1 MSPSARSLTVAALNK
16 FERVIWIVLDSVG
29 IGAMPDWQAYLD
41 PEPGDTLG
49 HIAQQR
55 PIKLPNLCALG
66 LGNIKPLPG
75 LPPAAAPLGSYGRCA
90 LASPG
95 KDTTT
100 GHWEMVGIHLTKPF
114 PLYPNGFPPEVM
126 DAFEARIGRST
137 LGNKAASGTEILK
150 ELGEEH
156 VRTGSPIVYTSAD
169 SVFQIAA
176 HEEVIPLWELYN
188 MCQTAREILQ
198 GKHEVGRVIARPF
211 EGEAGAFQRTTNRK
225 DYAVPPPKGMLLDQL
240 QSAGVPVYSV
250 GKIIDIFLGR
260 GIREYQKTKS
270 NADGMAKTL
279 EAMDHQRDGLIFVN
293 LVDFDSLYGHR
304 NDVEGYARALEE
316 ADAWLPSLLAK
327 ANESD
332 LIILTADHGCDPTTA
347 STDHSR
353 EYVPLL
359 TYGKHA
365 KAGVDLGIRGSL
377 ADIGQTVAENFG
389 TTVAAGDSFLA
400 EVAGP

>member
-1 MSPSARSLTVAALNK
+1 MNRP

-49 HIAQQR
+49 HIARER
-55 PIKLPNLCALG
+55 PLNLPNLCSLG
-66 LGNIKPLPG
+66 LGNIKPLAG
-75 LPPAAAPLGSYGRCA
+75 LPPAGHPLGSYGRCA

-100 GHWEMVGIHLTKPF
+100 GHWEMVGIHLAMPF

-126 DAFEARIGRST
+126 REFESRIGRST

-150 ELGEEH
+150 ELGEQH

-176 HEEVIPLWELYN
+176 HEEVVPLWELYR
-188 MCQTAREILQ
+188 MCETAREILT

-211 EGEAGAFQRTTNRK
+211 EGPAGAFKRTTNRK

-240 QSAGVPVYSV
+240 QTAGVPVYSV

-270 NADGMAKTL
+270 NSDGMAKTL

-316 ADAWLPSLLAK
+316 ADAWLPDLLAK
-327 ANESD
+327 SSEND

-359 TYGKHA
+359 TYGRHA
-365 KAGVDLGIRGSL
+365 KAGVDMGIRQSL

-389 TTVAAGDSFLA
+389 TSIAAGESFLN
-400 EVAGP
+400 EVACDLN

>member
-1 MSPSARSLTVAALNK
+1 MSLP
-16 FERVIWIVLDSVG
+16 FERIIWIVLDSVG
-29 IGAMPDWQAYLD
+29 IGAMPDWQAFLD

-49 HIAQQR
+49 HIAAMR
-55 PIKLPNLCALG
+55 PMKLPNLCALG
-66 LGNIKPLPG
+66 LGNITPLTG
-75 LPPAAAPLGSYGRCA
+75 LPAAGSPLGSYGRCA

-100 GHWEMVGIHLTKPF
+100 GHWEMVGIHLEKPF
-114 PLYPNGFPPEVM
+114 PLYPKGFPAEVIR
-126 DAFEARIGRST
+126 AFEARIGRST

-156 VRTGSPIVYTSAD
+156 LRTGSPIVYTSAD
-169 SVFQIAA
+169 SVFQVAA
-176 HEEVIPLWELYN
+176 HEEVIPLWELYS
-188 MCQTAREILQ
+188 MCETAREILH

-211 EGEAGAFQRTTNRK
+211 EGVAGDLKRTTNRK

-240 QSAGVPVYSV
+240 QAAKIAVYSV

-260 GIREYQKTKS
+260 GIGEYQKTKS

-279 EAMDHQRDGLIFVN
+279 EAMDHQADGLIFVN

-316 ADAWLPSLLAK
+316 ADAWLPQLLAK
-327 ANESD
+327 LGEKD

-365 KAGVDLGIRGSL
+365 RAAVDLGIRRSL
-377 ADIGQTVAENFG
+377 ADIGQTVAANFG
-389 TTVAAGDSFLA
+389 TRIAAGESFLDRL
-400 EVAGP
+400 

>member
-1 MSPSARSLTVAALNK
+1 MTFDRI
-16 FERVIWIVLDSVG
+16 IWIVLDSVG
-29 IGAMPDWQAYLD
+29 VGAMPDWQAFLD

-49 HIAQQR
+49 HIASR
-55 PIKLPNLCALG
+55 RALKLPHLCELG
-66 LGNIKPLPG
+66 LGNIRALAG
-75 LPPAAAPLGSYGRCA
+75 LPAAEHPLGSFGRCA

-114 PLYPNGFPPEVM
+114 PLYPHGFPPDVM
-126 DAFEARIGRST
+126 QEFESRIGRST
-137 LGNKAASGTEILK
+137 LGNKAASGTEIIE

-188 MCQTAREILQ
+188 MCETARGILK

-211 EGEAGAFQRTTNRK
+211 EGTTGAYKRTANRK
-225 DYAVPPPKGMLLDQL
+225 DYAVPPPKGMLLDRL
-240 QSAGVPVYSV
+240 QDAGVPVYSV

-279 EAMDHQRDGLIFVN
+279 EAMEHQDRGLIFVN

-304 NDVEGYARALEE
+304 NDPEGYARALEQ
-316 ADAWLPSLLAK
+316 ADAWLPALMAK
-327 ANESD
+327 TGERD
-332 LIILTADHGCDPTTA
+332 LIVLTADHGCDPTTTG
-347 STDHSR
+347 TDHSR

-359 TYGKHA
+359 TYGKQA
-365 KAGVDLGIRGSL
+365 RAGVDLGIRGSL
-377 ADIGQTVAENFG
+377 ADIGQTVAANFRMSI
-389 TTVAAGDSFLA
+389 AAGESFLS
-400 EVAGP
+400 VLV